1 MLFLAKLERFG
12 KQFFEDYTKIIEM
25 SLDKVKEYIDGLQ
38 ASKRKILIADT
49 YFSIVQGR
57 KAKFDADQTQRVP
70 YA

>member
-1 MLFLAKLERFG
+1 
-12 KQFFEDYTKIIEM
+12 M